1 MINLFN
7 NIEHINSICLSL
19 CENSQINDYRIILNY
34 NNEIDVYII
43 LGKSTVEEIEMLFD
57 GIDNVNLNYYTIQ
70 EYESPDFMEAF
81 IFESN
86 EKVNVTSTRRRLS
99 NLLDPIKPIKNEIP
113 IVTFYSYKGGVGR
126 STTLASC
133 ASYLAINNKK
143 KVVILDCDFEAPGFT
158 NFYLTDPC
166 SPIYS
171 DGLVE
176 YFIDDNEKEDS
187 LSGYYYEISKQY
199 TGDGEI
205 YVFPAGNLDDKEK
218 TGSLFH
224 TNLNH
229 YINGLTRLDFYSPDV
244 LVNQF
249 RKLIKRIKDQ
259 INPDVIFI
267 DSRTGFNDIFGI
279 SAFRLSDL
287 VVGFFGN
294 STQTIPGFHFYL
306 DALKNE
312 NSPRMI
318 VVNSI
323 VPAQGKRAKFE
334 SFNKNVDNYL
344 SHLSSDLE
352 NEDGAK
358 ELSVERYCITYNEVL
373 AALGTPDEDYR
384 DFVDMITEHNFP
396 EYNTLFDSVNNIID
410 DSKHLNSISIDK
422 NTVVTSSNKENC
434 EDEEQIG
441 NSKIPNTQKGKL
453 KKIVLSNLK
462 DKMPQLYAENIKDY
476 NDELESGRYFFRSCM
491 EDLFN
496 PDKILVLGNKG
507 TGKSYIYRSLREK
520 NIVNALQERANKTS
534 LNCEFIHIIDEHKR
548 INTIKFDNIE
558 DINDFFFE
566 RFWTVYIWN
575 AIMLDKPYG
584 YQSSLEVYP
593 ILDDVKTASRF
604 KEIIKSDTEMI
615 KIEDDLKNLNLYLKN
630 KNSKIIIIFDELDS
644 IVKPHMWSE
653 RISPLINLCRRMKY
667 ESISPKLFLRSDLYE
682 KISNLNNKNELANRT
697 ISIEWNQEELFAYF
711 FKLILA
717 KSRDEFFELM
727 RLYEYYPNFYI
738 NKVVKEIKKLNG
750 QPPLDDYI
758 LRHLCAT
765 FFGRYADTNNS
776 ARFGE
781 SYDWF
786 FKNLKNANET
796 ISLRPF
802 IDLISEA
809 LERAFKEDDTD
820 CPILPQY
827 YYTSGNTRAIAV
839 EHHFRDL
846 SSEKGNEDL
855 EPIFDYIR
863 EKAPSY
869 LKHEQLSQKDMFT
882 LLDLIITEGKL
893 TENKDRDSIISLLV
907 VNGII
912 HIVFVRIGNNVYRNF
927 HFALLYKYYL
937 GLKNKSSYR
946 RHYK

>member
-1 MINLFN
+1 MIALFR
-7 NIEHINSICLSL
+7 NIEEINVIASSLLSD
-19 CENSQINDYRIILNY
+19 EKIVDYRIVLNY
-34 NNEIDVYII
+34 NNDIDVY
-43 LGKSTVEEIEMLFD
+43 LVLLQATEKGVADAFAGLD
-57 GIDNVNLNYYTIQ
+57 GINLNFYTQ
-70 EYESPDFMEAF
+70 NEFKSPEFMESF
-81 IFESN
+81 IFEN
-86 EKVNVTSTRRRLS
+86 KDKVNVKSTRRRLS
-99 NLLDPIKPIKNEIP
+99 NLLNPLKSINNDVP

-133 ASYLAINNKK
+133 ASYLAVNEHKK
-143 KVVILDCDFEAPGFT
+143 IVILDCDFEAPGFT

-171 DGLVE
+171 NGLVE
-176 YFIDDNEKEDS
+176 YFIDNDGESKS
-187 LSGYYYEISKQY
+187 VTGYCWEVSKQY
-199 TGDGEI
+199 SGDGEI
-205 YVFPAGNLDDKEK
+205 YVFPAGNLDDSEK
-218 TGSLFH
+218 IGDLFQ

-229 YINGLTRLDFYSPDV
+229 YLNGLTRLDFYSPDV

-249 RKLIKRIKDQ
+249 RSLIKQIKEQ
-259 INPDVIFI
+259 LKPDAIFI
-267 DSRTGFNDIFGI
+267 DSRTGFNDVFGI

-294 STQTIPGFHFYL
+294 STQTLPGLHFYL
-306 DALKNE
+306 DALKDE
-312 NSPRMI
+312 NAPRML

-323 VPAQGKRAKFE
+323 VPAQGRRSKFDA
-334 SFNKNVDNYL
+334 FNKKIDDYLNHISSAYENY
-344 SHLSSDLE
+344 
-352 NEDGAK
+352 GQA
-358 ELSVERYCITYNEVL
+358 LSVDRFCISFNEVL
-373 AALGTPDEDYR
+373 AALGTPDEDFR
-384 DFVDMITEHNFP
+384 DFTDMISERNFP
-396 EYNTLFDSVNNIID
+396 EYTTLFESINNILEE
-410 DSKHLNSISIDK
+410 SKHKVIRKKAIKVLKTLDKLETDNKDVDNFNSR
-422 NTVVTSSNKENC
+422 
-434 EDEEQIG
+434 
-441 NSKIPNTQKGKL
+441 IPNTEKGKL
-453 KKIVLSNLK
+453 KKKILSNLK

-476 NDELESGRYFFRSCM
+476 NDELKSGRYFFRSCM

-520 NIVNALQERANKTS
+520 NIVNALQKRANKTS
-534 LNCEFIHIIDEHKR
+534 LNCEFIHIIDDRKR
-548 INTIKFDNIE
+548 IDTVKFDNIE
-558 DINDFFFE
+558 DTNDFFFE
-566 RFWTVYIWN
+566 RFWKVYIWN
-575 AIMLDKPYG
+575 AIMLDVPYG
-584 YQSSLEVYP
+584 YQSPLEVVP
-593 ILDDVKTASRF
+593 ILDDVITASRF
-604 KEIIKSDTEMI
+604 KETIASDEKMI
-615 KIEDDLKNLNLYLKN
+615 MIEKDLNALDSYLNS

-644 IVKPHMWSE
+644 IVKPHMWSQ

-667 ESISPKLFLRSDLYE
+667 DSISPKLFLRSDLYE

-697 ISIEWNQEELFAYF
+697 ISIEWNQEELFSYF
-711 FKLILA
+711 FNLVLS
-717 KSRDEFFELM
+717 KSWNEFFQLM
-727 RLYEYYPNFYI
+727 RLYQFYPNFYI
-738 NKVVKEIKKLNG
+738 NKVVKKIEDLKG
-750 QPPLDDYI
+750 QPPLDDYV

-776 ARFGE
+776 PRFGE

-809 LERAFKEDDTD
+809 LDNAFKDDDTD

-827 YYTSGNTRAIAV
+827 YYTFGKTRANAI

-855 EPIFDYIR
+855 IPIFDYIR
-863 EKAPSY
+863 EKAPSN
-869 LKHEQLSQKDMFT
+869 LKREQLSQKDMFT
-882 LLDLIITEGKL
+882 LLDLILKEGKL
-893 TENKDRDSIISLLV
+893 KENKDRDSIISLLV

-946 RHYK
+946 RSK

>member
-1 MINLFN
+1 MITLYK
-7 NIEHINSICLSL
+7 NIEDINSKVSSL
-19 CENSQINDYRIILNY
+19 MKDGGIIDYRIVLNY
-34 NNEIDVYII
+34 NNYIDLYIV
-43 LGKSTVEEIEMLFD
+43 LGQQVEEDVIRLFCDYD
-57 GIDNVNLNYYTIQ
+57 GVNLKCYSQ
-70 EYESPDFMEAF
+70 EEFSSPDFIESF
-81 IFESN
+81 IFEN
-86 EKVNVTSTRRRLS
+86 KNKVNISSTRRRLS
-99 NLLDPIKPIKNEIP
+99 NLLDPLKAINNEIP

-133 ASYLAINNKK
+133 ASYLAINYKK
-143 KVVILDCDFEAPGFT
+143 KIVILDCDFEAPGFT
-158 NFYLTDPC
+158 NFYLKDPC

-171 DGLVE
+171 NGLVE
-176 YFIDDNEKEDS
+176 YFSEEPKDDKS
-187 LSGYYYEISKQY
+187 LTGYFWEVSKQY
-199 TGDGEI
+199 SGDGEI
-205 YVFPAGNLDDKEK
+205 FVFPAGNLDDSE
-218 TGSLFH
+218 TVGCLFR

-229 YINGLTRLDFYSPDV
+229 YLNGLTRLDFYSPDV

-249 RKLIKRIKDQ
+249 KKLIKQ
-259 INPDVIFI
+259 IRMTLNPDAIFI
-267 DSRTGFNDIFGI
+267 DSRTGFNDVFGI

-294 STQTIPGFHFYL
+294 STQTIPGLHFFL
-306 DALKNE
+306 DSLKSE

-318 VVNSI
+318 VANSV
-323 VPAQGKRAKFE
+323 VPAQGKRFKFE
-334 SFNKNVDNYL
+334 AFNKNVNKYL
-344 SHLSSDLE
+344 SQISSDIE
-352 NEDGAK
+352 KKHDSQ

-384 DFVDMITEHNFP
+384 DFVDLITERTFP
-396 EYNTLFDSVNNIID
+396 EYNNLFDSINNLIE
-410 DSKHLNSISIDK
+410 DSKHIVSEHISKGFTKIVK
-422 NTVVTSSNKENC
+422 RQLSEEEEN
-434 EDEEQIG
+434 I
-441 NSKIPNTQKGKL
+441 NSKIPNTDKGKL
-453 KKIVLSNLK
+453 KKIILSNLK

-476 NDELESGRYFFRSCM
+476 NDELISGRYFFRSCM

-534 LNCEFIHIIDEHKR
+534 LNCEFIHIIDDHKR
-548 INTIKFDNIE
+548 IDTIKFDNV
-558 DINDFFFE
+558 DVPNDFFFE

-575 AIMLDKPYG
+575 AIMLDAPYD
-584 YQSSLEVYP
+584 YKSSLNVVP
-593 ILDDVKTASRF
+593 IFDDVKTASRF
-604 KEIIKSDTEMI
+604 KEIIASDESMVQ
-615 KIEDDLKNLNLYLKN
+615 IEEDLRNLNIYLKN

-667 ESISPKLFLRSDLYE
+667 DSISPKLFLRSDLYE

-711 FKLILA
+711 FKLILS
-717 KSRDEFFELM
+717 KSWNEFFELM
-727 RLYEYYPNFYI
+727 RLYQYYPNSYV
-738 NKVVKEIKKLNG
+738 NKVVKTIQNLSG
-750 QPPLDDYI
+750 QPPLDDYV

-765 FFGRYADTNNS
+765 FFGRYSDTNNS
-776 ARFGE
+776 PRFGE

-786 FKNLKNANET
+786 FKNLKNANDT

-809 LERAFKEDDTD
+809 LVHAFREDSTD
-820 CPILPQY
+820 CPVLPQY
-827 YYTSGNTRAIAV
+827 YYTFGKTRAKAV

-855 EPIFDYIR
+855 IPIFDYIR
-863 EKAPSY
+863 EKAPAY
-869 LKHEQLSQKDMFT
+869 LKREQLSQKDMFS
-882 LLDLIITEGKL
+882 LLDLILADGKL
-893 TENKDRDSIISLLV
+893 KENKDRDSIISLLV

-946 RHYK
+946 RRGK